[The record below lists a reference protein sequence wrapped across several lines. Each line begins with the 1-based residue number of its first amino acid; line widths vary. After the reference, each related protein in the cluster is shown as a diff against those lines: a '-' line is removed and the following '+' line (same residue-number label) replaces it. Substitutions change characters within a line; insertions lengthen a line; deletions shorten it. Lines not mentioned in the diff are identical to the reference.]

1 VGNQVDATADS
12 PVHIGDD
19 GRPDHCQGRGHCE
32 PVFLTGSEQKQLV
45 HWRVAIRMFG
55 HAVKESACLRVAT
68 ISLKN
73 APSYEGTLN
82 AARSPDPA

>member
-1 VGNQVDATADS
+1 MT
-12 PVHIGDD
+12 D
-19 GRPDHCQGRGHCE
+19 GRTIAKVADTANLFSSLAP
-32 PVFLTGSEQKQLV
+32 EQKQLV